1 MIDISDTIIAKSD
14 QLNADDLIGNELV
27 VEISGAKKVDSA
39 EQPVVLSFKGDN
51 GKPWKPCKTMRR
63 ILIECWGIDASKYVG
78 RSIKLYRDEKV
89 TWAGMEVG
97 GVRIKELSHIDKPMK
112 LVLALTN
119 KSKKPYI
126 VNPLS
131 VVEKPKSM
139 TIEKLQELAEDAAK
153 LGIDDLKS
161 WFDALSS
168 ADKKTIQPELDKYKK
183 LATKPEKEENNE
195 ESL

>member
-27 VEISGAKKVDSA
+27 IEISGAKKVDSA
-39 EQPVVLSFKGDN
+39 EQPVILSFKNDN

-63 ILIECWGIDASKYVG
+63 ILVECWGVDASKYVG

-97 GVRIKELSHIDKPMK
+97 GVRIKELSHIEKPVK
-112 LVLALTN
+112 LVLALTS
-119 KSKKPYI
+119 KTKKPYV

-131 VVEKPKSM
+131 VVEKPKAA
-139 TIEKLQELAEDAAK
+139 TIEKLRELADDAAK
-153 LGIDDLKS
+153 SGIDDLKK
-161 WFDALSS
+161 WFGSLSS
-168 ADKKTIQPELDKYKK
+168 EDKKTIQPELDKYKQ
-183 LATKPEKEENNE
+183 LATQEKEENNE